1 MSQASKI
8 ETELKFRLANSPDNL
23 PKPSN
28 IQQTYLD
35 FSTENAKKCITD
47 AFKEAGESDIV
58 IDWNSIT
65 EARTREECI
74 GHEKVRHTVTLKGS
88 GTMQRKEIEVVAD
101 EKVFTALTK
110 AFRQDNSIT
119 KLRYRIPLGT
129 SKLCA
134 ELDVYTLSL
143 LGLIVVEVEF
153 DMNEYTPEAVE
164 VLVNAT
170 FSYDKEN
177 IVNVTADSS
186 YKNKNLSKLSSA
198 KGL

>member
-1 MSQASKI
+1 MSQATKI
-8 ETELKFRLANSPDNL
+8 ETELKFRLTNSPDTV
-23 PKPSN
+23 PEPSN

-35 FSTENAKKCITD
+35 FSMENAKDCITT

-58 IDWNSIT
+58 IDWDSIT
-65 EARTREECI
+65 EARTREESTPD
-74 GHEKVRHTVTLKGS
+74 GKVVHTVTLKGS
-88 GTMQRKEIEVVAD
+88 GTMQRKEIEVVVH

-110 AFRQDNSIT
+110 AFCQDNSIT

-134 ELDVYTLSL
+134 ELDVYTFFLID
-143 LGLIVVEVEF
+143 LIVLEVEF
-153 DMNEYTPEAVE
+153 DPTEWSPEAVE
-164 VLVNAT
+164 ALVIAT
-170 FSYDKEN
+170 FNNEKEN
-177 IVNVTADSS
+177 IVNVTADSR